1 MTNVFISHATG
12 DRAAVGEIVD
22 ILDDAGFETWYSKDD
37 IQAASD
43 WENSIRDALQKCDW
57 FVVALSRSAIAS
69 RWVAAEVGWAFNN
82 RPDRIVPV
90 VLEPCDTSRLH
101 LLLPSKQHVDFGRD
115 RTAARRQLLSIW
127 NLATAGADGDR
138 FTQIKALG
146 RGGMGEVSLAFDNLL
161 KRHVAI
167 KRIAPEYRA
176 SDEVRKRFLQ
186 EARNAA
192 GLNHPNIV
200 SILSIDNDNEGPFL
214 VLEYMEGGTLAE
226 RLERGPLSLRES
238 LAYARDLLSA
248 LRSAHETGMI
258 HRDVKPRNILLTKAG
273 VPKLADFG
281 LAWLADPENGD
292 QDSGARVATEGTRP
306 YMAPELI
313 EHSDTPNPRTDLYSF
328 GVTFYRMMTGR
339 PPLPI
344 DTSKVPSVASPFLQ
358 KLVHLRPSLRF
369 ASAADAL
376 AECVDIERALDLA
389 ERTEEKTRERVNG
402 VVAMAFERCAEGR
415 LLDAETAFARVLAE
429 QPEHFSALTGML
441 LIQLSKGD
449 MSAAE
454 HTYRSLRSLDGNDPA
469 YSRLRA
475 FLEGHDSVPTL
486 TIVPARLSYS
496 YRLADLRQSR
506 LVKELVESSDETINL
521 GDIGELLIELAEKQS
536 PDDPFTYT
544 PTAETDHLFEFR
556 LGAMTVNARY
566 RVTKEVRRFFGRS
579 TPCESIAQ
587 LTIGGEPFERYR
599 LIRYLVSSL
608 KRRFH
613 RSIDEFVVASAG
625 RRPTSDADA
634 RLREWKAYEFDFAAL
649 ARFRRTTGERRIPT

>member
-12 DRAAVGEIVD
+12 DRAAVEEIVE
-22 ILDDAGFETWYSKDD
+22 ILDNAGFETWYSKDD

-57 FVVALSRSAIAS
+57 FVVALSRASVAS
-69 RWVAAEVGWAFNN
+69 RWVAAEVGWAFSN

-90 VLEPCDTSRLH
+90 VLEPCDPARLH
-101 LLLPSKQHVDFGRD
+101 LLLPTRQHVDFGRD
-115 RTAARRQLLSIW
+115 RAVARRQLLAIW
-127 NLATAGADGDR
+127 NLATAGADDDR
-138 FTQIKALG
+138 FTHIKPLG
-146 RGGMGEVSLAFDNLL
+146 RGGMGEVSLAFDNSL

-176 SDEVRKRFLQ
+176 SDNVRKRFIQ
-186 EARNAA
+186 EGRNAA

-200 SILSIDNDNEGPFL
+200 PILSIDNDDKGPFL

-226 RLERGPLSLRES
+226 RLEQGALSLPES

-248 LRSAHETGMI
+248 LRHAHEQGMI

-281 LAWLADPENGD
+281 LAWLTAPDTSD
-292 QDSGARVATEGTRP
+292 QDTGARVTTEGTRL

-313 EHSDTPNPRTDLYSF
+313 DRSEMPNPRTDLYSF
-328 GVTFYRMMTGR
+328 GVTFYQMMTAR

-344 DTSKVPSVASPFLQ
+344 DASRVPSVAVPFLQ
-358 KLVHLRPSLRF
+358 KLVHDRPSLRF
-369 ASAADAL
+369 ATAADAL

-389 ERTEEKTRERVNG
+389 ERTEQKTRERLNG
-402 VVAMAFERCAEGR
+402 VVAMAFEHCAENR
-415 LLDAETAFARVLAE
+415 LLDAETAFARVLAK
-429 QPEHFSALTGML
+429 QPDHFAALTGML
-441 LIQLSKGD
+441 LVQLSKGD
-449 MSAAE
+449 MSEAE
-454 HTYRSLRSLDGNDPA
+454 HTYRSLRSLNGHDPA

-475 FLEGHDSVPTL
+475 FLEAHNRMPTL
-486 TIVPARLSYS
+486 TIVPAWLSYS
-496 YRLADLRQSR
+496 YRLADLRRSR

-536 PDDPFTYT
+536 PDDPFTYSST
-544 PTAETDHLFEFR
+544 TDTDHEFEFR
-556 LGAMTVNARY
+556 MTAVTVNARY
-566 RVTKEVRRFFGRS
+566 RITKEVRRFFGRS
-579 TPCESIAQ
+579 TPGASVAE
-587 LTIGGEPFERYR
+587 LTIDGEPFERYR

-613 RSIDEFVVASAG
+613 RSIDEFVAPGASSLSPA
-625 RRPTSDADA
+625 DVDA
-634 RLREWKAYEFDFAAL
+634 RLKVWKAYEFDFAAL
-649 ARFRRTTGERRIPT
+649 ARFRHTTGEWRTPS